1 MKASRVLSLITSTM
15 LAAFVLLFTAATA
28 HATYAGKN
36 GRITFVSNLSGTYQL
51 YTINPDGS
59 DMRQI
64 TNLPPTENSIWTPD
78 YSPDGRQIVFSHD
91 MTGAL
96 ELYTINADGSGLTQV
111 THDGNGHLFA
121 RWSPGGQRFV
131 LMSGSPE
138 KATTVIT
145 TMRTDGSDE
154 ISLTDDIPFE
164 SYQPEYTPDGKQ
176 IVFASQ
182 AGGLVS
188 AVWIMNAD
196 GSNKRRLTDAPI
208 EAGGPAMAQTIG
220 AAAATQTITL
230 ANTGNVVLNIGSV
243 GVTGSA
249 AVTLSGST
257 CGATLAVGA
266 NCAAT
271 VSFAP
276 TTEGAV
282 TAALA
287 VASNAPALQV
297 GITGTGTT
305 QATAKPALSETG
317 PIAFAD
323 TQVGSSAADHT
334 TTLGNSGN
342 AALKIATPQ
351 NFCPRRK
358 R

>member
-1 MKASRVLSLITSTM
+1 MKSSRVLSLITSTM
-15 LAAFVLLFTAATA
+15 LAAFVLLFTAATV

-64 TNLPPTENSIWTPD
+64 TNLRPTENTIWTPD

-96 ELYTINADGSGLTQV
+96 ELYTINADGSGLTQI

-121 RWSPGGQRFV
+121 RWSPDGQRFV

-145 TMRTDGSDE
+145 TMKTDGSDE
-154 ISLTDDIPFE
+154 VSLTDDIPFE

-196 GSNKRRLTDAPI
+196 GSNKRRLTDAPL
-208 EAGGPAMAQTIG
+208 EAGGPDISPDAKRVAFYSQQNTPRP
-220 AAAATQTITL
+220 AAVWVMNVDGSSQQRLTRGGLYAIYSPDGTKLVFAKGTL
-230 ANTGNVVLNIGSV
+230 AS
-243 GVTGSA
+243 
-249 AVTLSGST
+249 
-257 CGATLAVGA
+257 
-266 NCAAT
+266 
-271 VSFAP
+271 
-276 TTEGAV
+276 
-282 TAALA
+282 
-287 VASNAPALQV
+287 
-297 GITGTGTT
+297 
-305 QATAKPALSETG
+305 G
-317 PIAFAD
+317 PINLYTMNPDGTHVKKVATD
-323 TQVGSSAADHT
+323 LIVG
-334 TTLGNSGN
+334 GCPSGN
-342 AALKIATPQ
+342 CLTPDWGAQ
-351 NFCPRRK
+351 P
-358 R
+358 

>member
-1 MKASRVLSLITSTM
+1 MKASRVLSLIPSTM
-15 LAAFVLLFTAATA
+15 LAAFALLSTAATA

-64 TNLPPTENSIWTPD
+64 TNLPPTENTIWTPD
-78 YSPDGRQIVFSHD
+78 YSPDGQQIVFSHD

-121 RWSPGGQRFV
+121 RWSPDGHRFV

-154 ISLTDDIPFE
+154 VSLTDDIPFE

-196 GSNKRRLTDAPI
+196 GSNKRRLTDAPL
-208 EAGGPAMAQTIG
+208 EAGGPDISPDGKRVTFYSQQNTPRP
-220 AAAATQTITL
+220 AAVWVMNVDGSSQHRLTPLGLYPIFSPDGTKLVFTKGTL
-230 ANTGNVVLNIGSV
+230 AGG
-243 GVTGSA
+243 
-249 AVTLSGST
+249 
-257 CGATLAVGA
+257 
-266 NCAAT
+266 
-271 VSFAP
+271 
-276 TTEGAV
+276 
-282 TAALA
+282 
-287 VASNAPALQV
+287 
-297 GITGTGTT
+297 
-305 QATAKPALSETG
+305 G
-317 PIAFAD
+317 PINLY
-323 TQVGSSAADHT
+323 TM
-334 TTLGNSGN
+334 NSDGTHVK
-342 AALKIATPQ
+342 KI
-351 NFCPRRK
+351 
-358 R
+358 

>member
-1 MKASRVLSLITSTM
+1 MKSSRVLSLITSTM
-15 LAAFVLLFTAATA
+15 LAAFVLLFTAATV

-64 TNLPPTENSIWTPD
+64 TNLRPTENTIWTPD

-96 ELYTINADGSGLTQV
+96 ELYTINADGSGLTQI

-121 RWSPGGQRFV
+121 RWSPDGQRFV

-145 TMRTDGSDE
+145 TMKTDGSDE
-154 ISLTDDIPFE
+154 VSLTADIPFE

-196 GSNKRRLTDAPI
+196 GSNKRRLTDAPL
-208 EAGGPAMAQTIG
+208 EAGGPDISPDAKRVAFYSQQNTPRP
-220 AAAATQTITL
+220 AAVWVMNVDGSSQQRLTRGGLYAIYSPDGTKLVFAKGTL
-230 ANTGNVVLNIGSV
+230 AS
-243 GVTGSA
+243 
-249 AVTLSGST
+249 
-257 CGATLAVGA
+257 
-266 NCAAT
+266 
-271 VSFAP
+271 
-276 TTEGAV
+276 
-282 TAALA
+282 
-287 VASNAPALQV
+287 
-297 GITGTGTT
+297 
-305 QATAKPALSETG
+305 G
-317 PIAFAD
+317 PINLY
-323 TQVGSSAADHT
+323 TM
-334 TTLGNSGN
+334 NSDRSHVK
-342 AALKIATPQ
+342 KIAPDLVVGGCLDGNCLTPDWGAQ
-351 NFCPRRK
+351 P
-358 R
+358 

>member
-1 MKASRVLSLITSTM
+1 MKSSRVLSLITSTM
-15 LAAFVLLFTAATA
+15 LAAFVLLFTAATV

-64 TNLPPTENSIWTPD
+64 TNLRPTENTIWTPD

-96 ELYTINADGSGLTQV
+96 ELYTINADGSGLTQI

-121 RWSPGGQRFV
+121 RWSPDGQRFV

-154 ISLTDDIPFE
+154 VSLTDDIPFE

-196 GSNKRRLTDAPI
+196 GSGKKRLTDAPL
-208 EAGGPAMAQTIG
+208 EAGGPDMSPDGKRVTFYSQQNTPKP
-220 AAAATQTITL
+220 AAVWVMNVDGSSQQRLTPLGLYPNFSPDGTKLVFTKGTL
-230 ANTGNVVLNIGSV
+230 A
-243 GVTGSA
+243 
-249 AVTLSGST
+249 
-257 CGATLAVGA
+257 
-266 NCAAT
+266 
-271 VSFAP
+271 
-276 TTEGAV
+276 EG
-282 TAALA
+282 
-287 VASNAPALQV
+287 
-297 GITGTGTT
+297 
-305 QATAKPALSETG
+305 G
-317 PIAFAD
+317 PINLYTMNPD
-323 TQVGSSAADHT
+323 GTHVK
-334 TTLGNSGN
+334 
-342 AALKIATPQ
+342 KIAGDLIVGGCLDSNCLTPDWGAQ
-351 NFCPRRK
+351 P
-358 R
+358 